1 MGRCVRLMEGAFPP
15 GGACISA
22 WPARGRLDAL
32 SVSCGVPWAMCMHA
46 GAQPACAPLCVRTA
60 LPVACLLCGGARGWS
75 PSASGPARP
84 ASSSVRLHDGA
95 SRVACGRSGERPGL
109 AARSQFYAWVGTSRR
124 RIHSMSA
131 DRMIAKC
138 CAQRVLITR
147 DVVGQK
153 KLDPQCP
160 CSLPRFFQSEA

>member
-109 AARSQFYAWVGTSRR
+109 AARSQFYAWVGTRLMETRLCARSPHRAVRPPAACLGWFGSRTCR
-124 RIHSMSA
+124 HA
-131 DRMIAKC
+131 
-138 CAQRVLITR
+138 
-147 DVVGQK
+147 
-153 KLDPQCP
+153 
-160 CSLPRFFQSEA
+160 